1 MIQIVVAG
9 AAGRMGRQIIAA
21 ALDSDQIEL
30 AGGFERP
37 GHPALGQDLGPLAG
51 EAGCGLSL
59 ADSLAQAIQAAPGKA
74 EVIID
79 FTAPEATLANLA
91 QAVEAGLAGVVG
103 TTGFSPQQR
112 AEIARLAKT
121 RPVVLAPNMS
131 VGVNILFKVAGEVAR
146 RLGPGYDMEIIEA
159 HHRRKKDAPSG
170 TALRLAEVLAQA
182 RNWRLEETG
191 CFARHGQIGQ
201 RPEAEIGVQAIR
213 AGDIVGDHTVI
224 FAGPGE
230 RLELTHRAHS
240 RLNFA
245 QGAMRAACW
254 VMDQAPGLYDM
265 QDVLGLS

>member
-1 MIQIVVAG
+1 VIKAIVAG

-21 ALDSDQIEL
+21 VLDSERIEL

-37 GHPALGQDLGPLAG
+37 DHPALGQDLGSLAG

-59 ADSLAQAIQAAPGKA
+59 ADSLAQAIQAAPGGA

-79 FTAPEATLANLA
+79 FTAPEATMANLA
-91 QAVEAGLAGVVG
+91 TAVEMGLAGVVG
-103 TTGFSPQQR
+103 TTGLSPQQR
-112 AEIARLAKT
+112 TEVARLAQT
-121 RPVVLAPNMS
+121 RPIVLAPNMS
-131 VGVNILFKVAGEVAR
+131 VGVNLLFQVAGEVAR
-146 RLGPGYDMEIIEA
+146 RLGPSYDMEIIEA

-182 RNWRLEETG
+182 RGWSLEETG
-191 CFARHGQIGQ
+191 RFARHGQIGQ
-201 RPEAEIGVQAIR
+201 RPEAEIGVQSVR

-245 QGAMRAACW
+245 QGAMRAARW
-254 VMDQAPGLYDM
+254 VMGQAPGLYDM
-265 QDVLGLS
+265 QDVLETS

>member
-1 MIQIVVAG
+1 MIKAIVAG

-21 ALDSDQIEL
+21 VLDSDRIEL
-30 AGGFERP
+30 AGGFEKP
-37 GHPALGQDLGPLAG
+37 GHPALGEDLGLLAG
-51 EAGCGLSL
+51 EAACGLRV
-59 ADSLAQAIQAAPGKA
+59 ADSLAQAIQAAPGGA

-79 FTAPEATLANLA
+79 FTAPEASLANLTA
-91 QAVEAGLAGVVG
+91 AMDLGLAGVVG
-103 TTGFSPQQR
+103 TTGFSPEQR
-112 AEIARLAKT
+112 AEIARLAQT

-131 VGVNILFKVAGEVAR
+131 VGVNLLFQVAGEVAR
-146 RLGPGYDMEIIEA
+146 RLGPGYDMEIVEA
-159 HHRRKKDAPSG
+159 HHRLKKDAPSG

-182 RNWRLEETG
+182 RNWSLEETG
-191 CFARHGQIGQ
+191 RFARHGQIGQ
-201 RPEAEIGVQAIR
+201 RPEAEIGVQAVR

-245 QGAMRAACW
+245 QGAMRAAIW
-254 VMDQAPGLYDM
+254 VMDQGPGLYDM